1 MYNQEEIEY
10 QKFIDKFI
18 KSVSDLTCDFK
29 KLNSNNQSRA
39 NEYFVNLIKAQGS
52 LEILNIITNHH
63 KLWHHIDNILHV
75 WYDDYAKQIE

>member
-18 KSVSDLTCDFK
+18 KSASDLTCDFK

-52 LEILNIITNHH
+52 LEILNMIINHH
-63 KLWHHIDNILHV
+63 KL
-75 WYDDYAKQIE
+75 